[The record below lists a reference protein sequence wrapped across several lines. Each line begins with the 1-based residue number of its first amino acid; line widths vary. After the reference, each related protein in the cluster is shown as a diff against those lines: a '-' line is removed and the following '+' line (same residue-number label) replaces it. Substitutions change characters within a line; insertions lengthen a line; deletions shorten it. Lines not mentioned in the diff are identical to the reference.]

1 MDQSV
6 DEGTYKGTV
15 KDIRIRTDDYN
26 QFKESNGITC
36 SPQLKNGR
44 THSFQDVECGNQ
56 YISMSALMRLLIG
69 QSITMTLAFGEED
82 GKTFVEVYDSSGSTK
97 LYKVSNS
104 TSDPGSVNIALI
116 IIIVV
121 VVVVIIVVIV
131 VILLVLASKKKQK
144 TKKLPTQ
151 TVSAKPVQVVSA
163 PVAPTQPAPAQPA
176 LVEAKPTQPVVVE
189 VTPVQATPI
198 QSTSNAPAQP
208 A

>member
-6 DEGTYKGTV
+6 DDGMYEGTV

-26 QFKESNGITC
+26 QFQESNGITC
-36 SPQLKNGR
+36 SPKLKNGR
-44 THSFQDVECGNQ
+44 VHSFQDVECRNE
-56 YISMSALMRLLIG
+56 YLSMSALMRLLIG
-69 QSITMTLAFGEED
+69 QSITMNLAFGEED

-121 VVVVIIVVIV
+121 VVIIIIVVIV
-131 VILLVLASKKKQK
+131 ILVFASKKKQK
-144 TKKLPTQ
+144 TKKLPTK
-151 TVSAKPVQVVSA
+151 TVSDKPNQVIPV
-163 PVAPTQPAPAQPA
+163 PVAPTQPVAAPVA
-176 LVEAKPTQPVVVE
+176 
-189 VTPVQATPI
+189 PVQATPI
-198 QSTSNAPAQP
+198 QPSLNVPAQP